1 MKYSDGQDVMLGDR
15 VRLGDD
21 DGGIVVSSIDT
32 GEYSAEAPESDWS
45 YLKKGVVIR
54 FPKFGLIHYEK
65 PEPDL
70 ALIARRV

>member
-1 MKYSDGQDVMLGDR
+1 MKCADGQDVMPGDK

-21 DGGIVVSSIDT
+21 DGGIVVCSIGT

-54 FPKFGLIHYEK
+54 FPKFGLIYYEK
-65 PEPDL
+65 PEPNL

>member
-1 MKYSDGQDVMLGDR
+1 MKYPDGQDVMLGDR

-54 FPKFGLIHYEK
+54 FPKFGLIH
-65 PEPDL
+65 PRFDL
-70 ALIARRV
+70 